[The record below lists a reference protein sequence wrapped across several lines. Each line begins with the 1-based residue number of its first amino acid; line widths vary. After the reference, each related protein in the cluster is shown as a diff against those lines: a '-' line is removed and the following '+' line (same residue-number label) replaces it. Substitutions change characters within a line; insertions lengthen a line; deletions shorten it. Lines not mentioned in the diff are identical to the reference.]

1 MNNKSHKTSQL
12 KSKHIL
18 PISQSNINKPKL
30 VMKSIL
36 LLFIMPA
43 LLHNFSNVYCI
54 ALDSTS
60 HKLLL
65 QGLHQV
71 HIEEYNQALVTF
83 EELIQ
88 HHPQHPVG
96 YFCASAVYKTI
107 MQNYRITAFEPQLD
121 SLLNLTI
128 KTGNEA
134 IQNNEQDA
142 LAYFYLGGAY
152 GFRGLHKVRKRDYWG
167 AFKDG
172 LNGISNLKKAVKID
186 TSLYDAYY
194 GLGTFHYWRSAKSK
208 ILRLLIF
215 RNDQQKGINEVWK
228 AIEKGSYTD
237 IEGKYALVA
246 IYYDYGDYE
255 KAFSVNQELYEL
267 FPTNPSCLYMRCQ
280 LYEQQG
286 NWEQAKQ
293 TSQQLLSHLLN
304 SDYQSIGYE
313 VECHYRIAHCH
324 YKLGELD
331 AALEQVKKALELR
344 NERDASKEMEGPLE
358 DFDEIVD
365 KAVNLYGTILNKI
378 ISKE

>member
-1 MNNKSHKTSQL
+1 MKNIIVFFNICFLIQ
-12 KSKHIL
+12 IL
-18 PISQSNINKPKL
+18 VIDLSNAY
-30 VMKSIL
+30 S
-36 LLFIMPA
+36 
-43 LLHNFSNVYCI
+43 FS
-54 ALDSTS
+54 LDSTS

-71 HIEEYNQALVTF
+71 HIEDYDQALVTF
-83 EELIQ
+83 EGLIK
-88 HHPQHPVG
+88 HRPQHPVG
-96 YFCASAVYKTI
+96 YFCAAAVYKTI

-128 KTGNEA
+128 KIGNEA

-142 LAYFYLGGAY
+142 LAHFYLGGAY
-152 GFRGLHKVRKRDYWG
+152 GFRGLHKVRKRDYLG

-172 LNGISNLKKAVKID
+172 LNGMSNLKKAVKID

-208 ILRLLIF
+208 ILRFLIF
-215 RNDQQKGINEVWK
+215 RNDRKKGIKEVWK

-246 IYYDYGDYE
+246 IYYDYADYE

-280 LYEQQG
+280 LYEQLG

-293 TSQQLLSHLLN
+293 TFQQLLTHLKN
-304 SDYQSIGYE
+304 SEYSSIGYE

-324 YKLGELD
+324 YKLSESEQ
-331 AALEQVKKALELR
+331 ALTHVKKALDLR
-344 NERDASKEMEGPLE
+344 MERDASKEMEGPLD
-358 DFDEIVD
+358 DFDEIVE
-365 KAVNLYGTILNKI
+365 KAVNLYGIIINKI
-378 ISKE
+378 VSQE

>member
-1 MNNKSHKTSQL
+1 MFKN
-12 KSKHIL
+12 II
-18 PISQSNINKPKL
+18 PISRSNIEKPNL
-30 VMKSIL
+30 FMKSINTFFKITFTIQI
-36 LLFIMPA
+36 LFF
-43 LLHNFSNVYCI
+43 HFSI
-54 ALDSTS
+54 AYSVVLDSTS

-65 QGLHQV
+65 KGLHQV
-71 HIEEYNQALVTF
+71 HIEAYNQAIITF
-83 EELIQ
+83 EELIK
-88 HHPQHPVG
+88 HRPQHPMG

-128 KTGNEA
+128 KIGNRA

-142 LAYFYLGGAY
+142 LAHFYLGGAY

-172 LNGISNLKKAVKID
+172 LKGISNLKKAVKID
-186 TSLYDAYY
+186 TLLYDVYY

-208 ILRLLIF
+208 ILRFLIF

-228 AIEKGSYTD
+228 AIEKGRYTD

-255 KAFSVNQELYEL
+255 KAFSVCQELYDL

-286 NWEQAKQ
+286 NCQQAKQ
-293 TSQQLLSHLLN
+293 TSIQLLNHLLN
-304 SDYQSIGYE
+304 SDYKSIGYE
-313 VECHYRIAHCH
+313 IECHYRIAHCH
-324 YKLGELD
+324 YKLGEFD
-331 AALEQVKKALELR
+331 QALKHVKKALDLR
-344 NERDASKEMEGPLE
+344 NKRDASKEMEGPLE
-358 DFDEIVD
+358 DFDVILK
-365 KAVNLYGTILNKI
+365 KAVNLHVTLVNEMVD
-378 ISKE
+378 KE